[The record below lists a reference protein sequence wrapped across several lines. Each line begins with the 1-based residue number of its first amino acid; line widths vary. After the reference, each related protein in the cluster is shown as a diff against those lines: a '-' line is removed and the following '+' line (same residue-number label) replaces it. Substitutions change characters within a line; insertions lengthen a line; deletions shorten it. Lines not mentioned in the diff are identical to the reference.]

1 MTAFSVAPTDTTK
14 QFGVRQSCTG
24 VSGQAI
30 ADFMAGAFET
40 NDPGFIAHA
49 LGIVARAKG
58 MTQIASQT
66 GLSREQLYRSFSA
79 EGNPTLRTTL
89 GLPRAA
95 LLSTARKPAI

>member
-1 MTAFSVAPTDTTK
+1 MTGKLTPYDPAEDLSSD
-14 QFGVRQSCTG
+14 
-24 VSGQAI
+24 QAV

-49 LGIVARAKG
+49 LGVVARVAAVKG

-79 EGNPTLRTTL
+79 DGNPTLRTTL
-89 GLPRAA
+89 AVMKA
-95 LLSTARKPAI
+95 LGTALSAKPAAGH